1 MKTICHYLPR
11 RPKPL
16 PPSLIRVLMRDAAD
30 GKQIVLVRS

>member
-1 MKTICHYLPR
+1 MKTVCHFLPR

-16 PPSLIRVLMRDAAD
+16 PPALIRVLMREAAE